1 MLLTGFMSRKWWFAA
16 VAGLAA
22 CGEAP
27 PPCTE
32 SIAPF
37 AAQTAGCLVSDPRGI
52 LLVRDWRG
60 QLALPGGSVLDGE
73 SAHCGAERETF
84 EETGLPVAAQM
95 LAQRFDNGFH
105 LFWCQ
110 AELADQPRV
119 HRPLEV
125 KEVGWWQPA
134 ELPGEQW
141 RYPGQGEVILEL
153 IRTRN
158 P

>member
-1 MLLTGFMSRKWWFAA
+1 
-16 VAGLAA
+16 
-22 CGEAP
+22 
-27 PPCTE
+27 
-32 SIAPF
+32 
-37 AAQTAGCLVSDPRGI
+37 
-52 LLVRDWRG
+52 
-60 QLALPGGSVLDGE
+60 
-73 SAHCGAERETF
+73 
-84 EETGLPVAAQM
+84 LPVAAQM

-134 ELPGEQW
+134 ELSGEQW

-153 IRTRN
+153 IRTRK